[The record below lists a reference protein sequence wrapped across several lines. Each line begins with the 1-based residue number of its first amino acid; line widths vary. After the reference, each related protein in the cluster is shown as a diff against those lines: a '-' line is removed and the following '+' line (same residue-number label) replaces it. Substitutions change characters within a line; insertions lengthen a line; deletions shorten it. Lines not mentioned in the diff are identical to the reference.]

1 MVFSPGLYE
10 RGNISKGTEVQLS
23 HTEHRAYIG
32 LVARGS
38 GEADII
44 ITFKRSLAGACIG
57 MVWSDIGQ
65 M

>member
-1 MVFSPGLYE
+1 M
-10 RGNISKGTEVQLS
+10 RGEIFQRELRCNFL
-23 HTEHRAYIG
+23 TEHRAYIG

-44 ITFKRSLAGACIG
+44 TTFKRSLASACIG
-57 MVWSDIGQ
+57 MVWNDIGQ